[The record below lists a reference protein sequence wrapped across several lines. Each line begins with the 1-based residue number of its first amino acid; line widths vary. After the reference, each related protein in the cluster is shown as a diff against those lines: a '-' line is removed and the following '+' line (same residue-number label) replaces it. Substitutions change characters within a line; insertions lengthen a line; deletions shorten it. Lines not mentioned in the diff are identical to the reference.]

1 MENKLQELTQK
12 LYTIGVEKAKNEAD
26 IIIAEAQKKAVQIIQ
41 NAESEAETIIGT
53 AKNESAELKKK
64 TESELKLSSKQVI
77 ATIKN
82 QITNLVVQDLL
93 AKDIDKSLTDTDF
106 IRTMIELMVKKWQP
120 DDAQSIDLQIILPQ
134 EKKDNFNKYI
144 KEKIN
149 QLLAKGLIVNFE
161 DSFKSGFKIAPKDN
175 SYIINF
181 AREDFDNFFKTY
193 LRSQTAN
200 ILYGE
205 E

>member
-26 IIIAEAQKKAVQIIQ
+26 IIIAEAQKKADEVIK
-41 NAESEAETIIGT
+41 NAHAEAGTIIGN
-53 AKNESAELKKK
+53 AKKESAELKKK

-77 ATIKN
+77 ATVKN
-82 QITNLVVQDLL
+82 QVTNLVVQDLL
-93 AKDIDKSLTDTDF
+93 SKDLEKNLTDNDF
-106 IRTMIELMVKKWQP
+106 MKTIIELIVKKWQP
-120 DDAQSIDLQIILPQ
+120 DDAQSTNLQIILPQ
-134 EKKDNFNKYI
+134 EKKDSFNKYI

-149 QLLAKGLIVNFE
+149 HLLAKGLTVNFE
-161 DSFKSGFKIAPKDN
+161 DNFKSGFKIAPKDN

-181 AREDFDNFFKTY
+181 AQEDFDNFFKTY
-193 LRSQTAN
+193 LRTQTAN
-200 ILYGE
+200 LLYGE

>member
-12 LYTIGVEKAKNEAD
+12 LYTTGVEKGKNDAE
-26 IIIAEAQKKAVQIIQ
+26 IIIAEARKKADQVIK
-41 NAESEAETIIGT
+41 NANTEADTIIAN
-53 AKNESAELKKK
+53 AKAESAELKKK

-77 ATIKN
+77 ATVKN

-93 AKDIDKSLTDTDF
+93 SKDIEKALSDNDF
-106 IRTMIELMVKKWQP
+106 IKTIIELMVKKWQP
-120 DDAQSIDLQIILPQ
+120 DDVHSTDLQIILPQ
-134 EKKDNFNKYI
+134 EKKENFNKYI

-149 QLLAKGLIVNFE
+149 QLLAKGLTVSFE
-161 DSFKSGFKIAPKDN
+161 DNFKSGFKIAPKDN

-181 AREDFDNFFKTY
+181 AQEDFDNFFKTY
-193 LRSQTAN
+193 LRAKTAN
-200 ILYGE
+200 LLYGE

>member
-12 LYTIGVEKAKNEAD
+12 LYTIGVEKAKNEAE
-26 IIIAEAQKKAVQIIQ
+26 IIIADAQTKANQIIQ
-41 NAESEAETIIGT
+41 NANFEAETIIAN
-53 AKNESAELKKK
+53 AKSESAELKKK
-64 TESELKLSSKQVI
+64 IESELKLSSKQVI
-77 ATIKN
+77 ATVKN

-93 AKDIDKSLTDTDF
+93 SKDIEKALNETDF
-106 IRTMIELMVKKWQP
+106 IKSVIELMVKKWQP

-134 EKKDNFNKYI
+134 DKKDNFNKFI

-149 QLLAKGLIVNFE
+149 QLLAKGLTVNFE
-161 DSFKSGFKIAPKDN
+161 DNFKSGFKIAPKDN

-181 AREDFDNFFKTY
+181 TQEDFDNFFKSY
-193 LRSQTAN
+193 LRDKTAN
-200 ILYGE
+200 LLYGE

>member
-12 LYTIGVEKAKNEAD
+12 LYTVGVEKAKNEAE
-26 IIIAEAQKKAVQIIQ
+26 IIIADAQKKADLIIKDAKTEAGIIID
-41 NAESEAETIIGT
+41 NAKKES
-53 AKNESAELKKK
+53 SELKKK

-77 ATIKN
+77 ATVKS

-93 AKDIDKSLTDTDF
+93 SKDLEKNLADNDF
-106 IRTMIELMVKKWQP
+106 MKTILELIVKKWQS
-120 DDAQSIDLQIILPQ
+120 DDARSIDLQVILPQ

-144 KEKIN
+144 REKIN
-149 QLLAKGLIVNFE
+149 HLLANGLTVNFE
-161 DSFKSGFKIAPKDN
+161 DNFKSGFKIAPKDN

-181 AREDFDNFFKTY
+181 AQEDFDNFFKTY
-193 LRSQTAN
+193 LRAQTAN
-200 ILYGE
+200 LLYGE

>member
-12 LYTIGVEKAKNEAD
+12 LYTVGVEKAKNEAE
-26 IIIAEAQKKAVQIIQ
+26 IIIADAKKKADLIIKD
-41 NAESEAETIIGT
+41 AKTEAEIIIDN
-53 AKNESAELKKK
+53 AKKESAELKKK

-77 ATIKN
+77 ATVKS

-93 AKDIDKSLTDTDF
+93 SKDLEKNLADNDF
-106 IRTMIELMVKKWQP
+106 MKTILELIVKKWQS
-120 DDAQSIDLQIILPQ
+120 DDARSIDLQVILPQ

-144 KEKIN
+144 REKIN
-149 QLLAKGLIVNFE
+149 HLLANGLTVNFE
-161 DSFKSGFKIAPKDN
+161 DNFKSGFKIAPKDN

-181 AREDFDNFFKTY
+181 AQEDFDNFFKTY
-193 LRSQTAN
+193 LRAQTAN
-200 ILYGE
+200 LLYGE